1 MKISK
6 VGVITLLAVA
16 VPMVVLANGG
26 GITFNPDPANAGGDA
41 GAAFSESIKGM
52 SRMMSDVL
60 QTTIKIVRQGAL
72 MLAFAF
78 GVAGYFMG
86 SNYVKKKQEQNQGN
100 DAPQLVKIGVPIASA
115 IAGIAVVFVVVGI
128 FGRVFLGYSMT
139 ESWDWAVTSVI
150 KGVSEGQADGKG
162 THTTTTGK
170 TN

>member
-26 GITFNPDPANAGGDA
+26 GITFNPDVDTTGDA
-41 GAAFSESIKGM
+41 GAAFSESMQGM
-52 SRMMSDVL
+52 SAMMSKVL

-128 FGRVFLGYSMT
+128 FGRVFLGYTMT

-150 KGVSEGQADGKG
+150 KGVSEGKADGKG
-162 THTTTTGK
+162 THTTNTGN